1 MGGVG
6 GEGGEDGSVFS
17 GAAGDR
23 GLLAGCAVQGGGG
36 RGGRSFSNGGGAVG
50 PTRWVTRAV
59 TVPVQL
65 AACAVRPPICAGRKG
80 SPRPGILDRL
90 SATPGAC
97 AVTRQAWPLFSA
109 WSSCL
114 MSGKS
119 PEEGGQSSSPAT
131 SSPFLRLH

>member
-97 AVTRQAWPLFSA
+97 AVTCQAWPLFSA

-114 MSGKS
+114 MSGKR
-119 PEEGGQSSSPAT
+119 PEEGGQSSSPAI

>member
-1 MGGVG
+1 MGGV
-6 GEGGEDGSVFS
+6 GGEDGSVFS
-17 GAAGDR
+17 GAAGDS
-23 GLLAGCAVQGGGG
+23 GLLAGCPGHGGGG
-36 RGGRSFSNGGGAVG
+36 RCGRSFSDGGGAVG

-80 SPRPGILDRL
+80 NPRPGSLDRL

-97 AVTRQAWPLFSA
+97 AVTRQARPLFSA

-114 MSGKS
+114 RSGER
-119 PEEGGQSSSPAT
+119 PEEGGQSLSPAT